1 MRKGSPSMIALLG
14 LLAVAGY
21 QNRDK
26 IAGMMPR
33 NSTADN
39 RPPTSHMP
47 TDDGPFHMPA
57 TARETGPGAG
67 VIDNLRGLLSG
78 NGGLAAGLAELIGRF
93 TNPVQSARAQSWV
106 GTGPNSEL
114 GSEEL
119 HDILDDDT
127 LDELSQKTGLT
138 RMELLTRL
146 SAALP
151 EAVDRLTPQ
160 GRMPTEDEARVL
172 I

>member
-1 MRKGSPSMIALLG
+1 MSKGSPSMVALLG

-26 IAGMMPR
+26 LSGMLQGSAASDQPI
-33 NSTADN
+33 
-39 RPPTSHMP
+39 SHMP
-47 TDDGPFHMPA
+47 TDDGPFHMPQSAPA
-57 TARETGPGAG
+57 TGMQGAS
-67 VIDNLRGLLSG
+67 VIDNLRGLLTG
-78 NGGLAAGLAELIGRF
+78 NGGLAAGLAELMGRF

-106 GTGPNSEL
+106 STGPNSDL
-114 GSEEL
+114 GREDL
-119 HDILDDDT
+119 HDILDDET

-151 EAVDRLTPQ
+151 DAIDRMTPQ
-160 GRMPTEDEARVL
+160 GRLPTEDEARAL